1 MRILL
6 VDNYDSFTFNIV
18 ERLRHLGYTNV
29 THRYN
34 DAVEAQ
40 EALNFEAIIL
50 SPGPAT
56 PREAGHLCSIIE
68 HTYTLRPLL
77 GICLG
82 HQAIAEVLGAEL
94 YNLPQPFH
102 GFQSTLQVTQHGNDL
117 VQPLHNTPIG
127 LYHSWVVSPNQL
139 PNSLHINA
147 YSSEGHIMAIQH
159 KEYPVYGVQF
169 HPESYMTPQGDAVFN
184 AFLKGIQPISNAP
197 LERVV

>member
-34 DAVEAQ
+34 DAIEPQ
-40 EALNFEAIIL
+40 EALNYDAIML

-56 PREAGHLCSIIE
+56 PREAGNLCSIIE
-68 HTYTLRPLL
+68 QTYTQRPLL

-82 HQAIAEVLGAEL
+82 HQAIAEVLGARL
-94 YNLPQPFH
+94 HNLPAPFH
-102 GFQSTLQVTQHGNDL
+102 GFQSTLRVSEQTNAL

-127 LYHSWVVSPNQL
+127 LYHSWVVDPTTVPNT
-139 PNSLHINA
+139 LHINA
-147 YSSEGHIMAIQH
+147 YSAEGHIMAIQH
-159 KEYPVYGVQF
+159 KQYPVYGVQF
-169 HPESYMTPQGDAVFN
+169 HPESYMTPHGDKVFQ
-184 AFLKGIQPISNAP
+184 AFLSGVASSRQET
-197 LERVV
+197 L